1 MDDVD
6 RKLCVVGDLKVR
18 NGDRMDGWMGRR
30 DLQGDN
36 FDGKWNSIKKR
47 NKNQLSSKYLLERSC
62 FTYVF
67 LNNVDDYN

>member
-1 MDDVD
+1 
-6 RKLCVVGDLKVR
+6 
-18 NGDRMDGWMGRR
+18 MDGWVGETR

-36 FDGKWNSIKKR
+36 FDGKWNSIKKLTG

>member
-1 MDDVD
+1 MD
-6 RKLCVVGDLKVR
+6 RKLCVAGDLKVR

-36 FDGKWNSIKKR
+36 FDGKWNSIEKIIR